1 METKEIL
8 EDNKI
13 QEIIDLLRSN
23 LGAEALME
31 ALDDYHENDIAE
43 AYEALNTEDRRR
55 LFGVLGA
62 ERLSEIFP
70 YIEDVGEYLAE
81 ITPEQAADVLE
92 NMDADD
98 AVDALEDI
106 EDEAQ
111 REQLISLMDKEASAD
126 VRLINSYDE
135 DEVGSMMTTNFIV
148 IKQNFTVKQA
158 MRSLISQS
166 KDNDNINTIYV
177 EDTENKYYGAIE
189 LRDLL
194 LARDYTPLD
203 DIISHSYPSV
213 KADALISETIED
225 LKDYAEDSIPVLN
238 PNEEIIGV
246 ITSQDIIEAVDD
258 EMGEDYAKLA
268 GLTAEEDLNESLSES
283 IKKRIPW
290 LLLLLGLGLVTSSVI
305 GIFDKV
311 VASVAIVVVFQ
322 SLILDMAGN
331 VGTQSLAVTIRV
343 LMDEEISG
351 IEKAKFILKEMRV
364 GGTNGLILGVLA
376 LFFVAFYLHGLKGY
390 LWAAAFKV
398 SGIVGF
404 SLFIAMIVSSFIGTI
419 IPIFFHKI
427 KVDPA
432 VASGPL
438 ITTVNDLVAVV
449 TYYGL
454 AGLLLVGH
462 I

>member
-1 METKEIL
+1 MEPKELL
-8 EDNKI
+8 EDNKT

-23 LGAEALME
+23 ISAEQMVE

-43 AYEALNTEDRRR
+43 AYESLEPEDRQR
-55 LFGVLGA
+55 LFGILGA

-81 ITPEQAADVLE
+81 FNPEQAADVLE

-106 EDEAQ
+106 EDEEQ
-111 REQLISLMDKEASAD
+111 REKLIQLMDKEASAD
-126 VRLINSYDE
+126 VRLISSYDE
-135 DEVGSMMTTNFIV
+135 NEIGSMMTTNFIV
-148 IKQNFTVKQA
+148 ISENFSVKQA
-158 MRSLISQS
+158 MRALISQS
-166 KDNDNINTIYV
+166 QDNDNINTIYV
-177 EDTENKYYGAIE
+177 EDKDKKYAGAIE
-189 LRDLL
+189 LRDLI
-194 LARDYTPLD
+194 LARADTPLEN
-203 DIISHSYPSV
+203 IISHSYPSV
-213 KADALISETIED
+213 SADAVISDTIEM

-238 PNEEIIGV
+238 PNDEIIGV
-246 ITSQDIIEAVDD
+246 ITARDIIEAVDD
-258 EMGEDYAKLA
+258 EMGEDYARLA
-268 GLTAEEDLNESLSES
+268 GLTAEEDLNESLPES

-351 IEKAKFILKEMRV
+351 VEKAKFVLKEMRV
-364 GGTNGLILGVLA
+364 GGTNGLILGTLA
-376 LFFVAFYLHGLKGY
+376 LFFVALYLHSLKAYAWG
-390 LWAAAFKV
+390 AAFRV

-404 SLFIAMIVSSFIGTI
+404 SLFVAMIVSSFIGTI

-454 AGLLLVGH
+454 AGMLLVGH
-462 I
+462 L

>member
-1 METKEIL
+1 MENKELLEENITK
-8 EDNKI
+8 
-13 QEIIDLLRSN
+13 EIIDLLRSDIS
-23 LGAEALME
+23 AEQMIE

-43 AYEALNTEDRRR
+43 AYEALDTEDRKR
-55 LFGVLGA
+55 LFGILGA

-70 YIEDVGEYLAE
+70 YIEDVGEYLTE

-106 EDEAQ
+106 EDEEQ
-111 REQLISLMDKEASAD
+111 REKLISLMDKEASAD

-135 DEVGSMMTTNFIV
+135 DEIGSMMTTNFI
-148 IKQNFTVKQA
+148 IIGKEFTVKQA

-177 EDTENKYYGAIE
+177 EDEDKKYYGAIE
-189 LRDLL
+189 LRDLI
-194 LARDYTPLD
+194 LARDYTPLE

-213 KADALISETIED
+213 RADELISDTIED

-238 PNEEIIGV
+238 PADEVIGV
-246 ITSQDIIEAVDD
+246 ITSQDIVEAVDD

-268 GLTAEEDLNESLSES
+268 GLTAEEDLNEKLLDS

-290 LLLLLGLGLVTSSVI
+290 LILLLCLGLITSSVV
-305 GIFDKV
+305 GLFEKV
-311 VASVAIVVVFQ
+311 VVAASILVTFQ
-322 SLILDMAGN
+322 SVILGMAGN

-343 LMDEEISG
+343 LMDEEVSG
-351 IEKAKFILKEMRV
+351 IEKAKFVLKEMRV
-364 GGTNGLILGVLA
+364 GGTSGFVLGSLA
-376 LFFVAFYLHGLKGY
+376 FVIVAIYLHYFKHRI
-390 LWAAAFKV
+390 WMDAFQV
-398 SGIVGF
+398 SGIVGC
-404 SLFIAMIVSSFIGTI
+404 SLLVAMMVSSFFGTI

-438 ITTVNDLVAVV
+438 ISTVNDLVAVI

-454 AGLLLVGH
+454 ASLFLVGR
-462 I
+462 

>member
-1 METKEIL
+1 MENKELLEETLTK
-8 EDNKI
+8 
-13 QEIIDLLRSN
+13 EIIDLLHSN
-23 LGAEALME
+23 ISAEELIE

-43 AYEALNTEDRRR
+43 AFEALDTEDRKR
-55 LFGVLGA
+55 LYGILGA
-62 ERLSEIFP
+62 EYLSEIFP
-70 YIEDVGEYLAE
+70 YIEDVGDYLAE

-106 EDEAQ
+106 EDEEQ
-111 REQLISLMDKEASAD
+111 REKLISLMDKDASAD

-135 DEVGSMMTTNFIV
+135 DEVGSMMTTNFV
-148 IKQNFTVKQA
+148 IIGKNFTVKQA

-177 EDTENKYYGAIE
+177 EDEDKKYYGAIE
-189 LRDLL
+189 LRDLI
-194 LARDYTPLD
+194 LARDYTPLE

-238 PNEEIIGV
+238 PADEIIGV
-246 ITSQDIIEAVDD
+246 ITSQDIVEAVDD
-258 EMGEDYAKLA
+258 EMGDDYAKLA
-268 GLTAEEDLNESLSES
+268 GLTAEEELNESLKDS

-290 LLLLLGLGLVTSSVI
+290 LVLLLCLGLITSTVI
-305 GIFDKV
+305 GEFENV
-311 VASVAIVVVFQ
+311 VKAISMVVFFQ
-322 SLILDMAGN
+322 SMILGMAGN
-331 VGTQSLAVTIRV
+331 VGTQSLAVTIRL
-343 LMDEEISG
+343 LMDEEMSG
-351 IEKAKFILKEMRV
+351 MEKAKLVFKEMRV
-364 GGTNGLILGVLA
+364 GGTNGLILGSLA
-376 LFFVAFYLHGLKGY
+376 FVIVAIYIHFFKMEPWLNALG
-390 LWAAAFKV
+390 V
-398 SGIVGF
+398 SGIVGC
-404 SLFIAMIVSSFIGTI
+404 SLVIAMIVSSFFGTI

-438 ITTVNDLVAVV
+438 ISTVNDLVAVL

-454 AGLLLVGH
+454 ASLFLVGR

>member
-43 AYEALNTEDRRR
+43 AYEALDTEDRRR

-177 EDTENKYYGAIE
+177 EDTDNKYYGAIE
-189 LRDLL
+189 LRDLI

-364 GGTNGLILGVLA
+364 GGTNGLILGILA

-398 SGIVGF
+398 SEIVGF

-438 ITTVNDLVAVV
+438 ITTINDLVAVV

>member
-1 METKEIL
+1 METKDLL
-8 EDNKI
+8 EDNKT

-23 LGAEALME
+23 MDADQLIE

-43 AYEALNTEDRRR
+43 AYESLDTEDRQR
-55 LFGVLGA
+55 LFGILGA

-70 YIEDVGEYLAE
+70 YIEDVSEYLSE

-106 EDEAQ
+106 EDEEQ
-111 REQLISLMDKEASAD
+111 REKLIELMDKEASAD

-135 DEVGSMMTTNFIV
+135 DEIGSMMTTNFIV
-148 IKQNFTVKQA
+148 ISEGFSVKQA

-166 KDNDNINTIYV
+166 QDNDNINTIYV
-177 EDTENKYYGAIE
+177 EDQEKKYCGAIE
-189 LRDLL
+189 LRDLI
-194 LARDYTPLD
+194 LARADTPLE

-213 KADALISETIED
+213 AADAMISDTIEM

-238 PNEEIIGV
+238 PQDEIIGV

-268 GLTAEEDLNESLSES
+268 GLTAEEDLNESLPES

-290 LLLLLGLGLVTSSVI
+290 LLLLLGLGLITSSVI
-305 GIFDKV
+305 GIFETV
-311 VASVAIVVVFQ
+311 VASVAVVVVFQ

-351 IEKAKFILKEMRV
+351 VEKAKFVLKEMRV
-364 GGTNGLILGVLA
+364 GGTNGLILGLMAFV
-376 LFFVAFYLHGLKGY
+376 FVAIYLHGLKGY
-390 LWAAAFKV
+390 VWAAAFQV

-404 SLFIAMIVSSFIGTI
+404 SLFVAMIVSSFIGTI
-419 IPIFFHKI
+419 IPMFFHKI

-454 AGLLLVGH
+454 AGLLLVGR